1 MKDGGMLEVV
11 GGGGRRKK
19 ERFFGLG
26 ILVRF

>member
-19 ERFFGLG
+19 ERPPGPGTLA
-26 ILVRF
+26 RS